1 MNKLAWSKSKAA
13 KVEME
18 SSQVGGFLFTG
29 IIDWGGGSG
38 NDSLV
43 D

>member
-1 MNKLAWSKSKAA
+1 VNKLAWSKSKAV

-18 SSQVGGFLFTG
+18 SSQAGGFLFTG
-29 IIDWGGGSG
+29 IIDWGGESK